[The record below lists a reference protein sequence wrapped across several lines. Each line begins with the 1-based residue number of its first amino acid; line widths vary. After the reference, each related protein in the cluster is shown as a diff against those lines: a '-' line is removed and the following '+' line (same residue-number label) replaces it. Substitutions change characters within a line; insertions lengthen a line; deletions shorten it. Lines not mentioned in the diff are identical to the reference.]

1 MSWFYHYVKAALA
14 DIYDVYL
21 QGSFTKPGEFCCI
34 GGCDSIASLKKTT
47 NDYYLCE
54 IKSIDENPT
63 TWLKHP
69 DNEAKN
75 NPEQFEV
82 REYWIKQDEINNDET
97 ISYEAF
103 AWAFVIAG
111 QLEQYFLRNCTL
123 KYKSHKKMQDLEKP
137 QVPSLP
143 ANKKR
148 ALIFDSYY
156 KETIQKTI
164 EILNLTNYNIEEI
177 PNGERSWLTVC
188 ILKFD
193 KPETTN
199 NHRWFIKK

>member
-1 MSWFYHYVKAALA
+1 MSWFYHYVKETLA
-14 DIYDVYL
+14 DKYDVYL
-21 QGSFTKPGEFCCI
+21 QASFTKPGEFCCT
-34 GGCDSIASLKKTT
+34 GGCDSITSLKRTT
-47 NDYYLCE
+47 NKYYICE
-54 IKSIDENPT
+54 IKSIDENPI

-82 REYWIKQDEINNDET
+82 REYWIKKNKTNNDVA
-97 ISYEAF
+97 ISHEVF
-103 AWAFVIAG
+103 AWAFVITG
-111 QLEQYFLRNCTL
+111 QLEQYFSRNCTL
-123 KYKSHKKMQDLEKP
+123 KYKSHKKMQGSEKQ

-164 EILNLTNYNIEEI
+164 KILNLTTYKIEEI
-177 PNGERSWLTVC
+177 HNGKRSWLTVC